1 MQSVIQCT
9 HYVAG
14 AGERAYLHEADAP
27 GVIFVQREEISDSNH
42 AYIGEDEASRR

>member
-14 AGERAYLHEADAP
+14 AGERAYLNEADAP

-42 AYIGEDEASRR
+42 AYTGER

>member
-1 MQSVIQCT
+1 MQSVIHCT

-14 AGERAYLHEADAP
+14 AGEREYLNEADAP

-42 AYIGEDEASRR
+42 AYTGEE